1 MKWNDK
7 IGMKI
12 SEKNSKKH
20 HRNRFKN
27 RQLLDRK
34 QQGREFT
41 KLKSLLQTFHK
52 KQ

>member
-20 HRNRFKN
+20 HR
-27 RQLLDRK
+27 
-34 QQGREFT
+34 
-41 KLKSLLQTFHK
+41 K
-52 KQ
+52 KQIQEQTTFRQKTTREGIH